1 MRTTYLTVFWLF
13 TFYGSILGQ
22 SMDHFIERGLE
33 NHPEIEKWSYWEES
47 IKEEIEE
54 EMAWPGP
61 EIQMGYGLLP
71 VETRVGPQ
79 IFRAGVTQPIKW
91 PGLQNAKGDVVRK
104 DLEIAG
110 SRKSLSKREIS
121 YRIKNQYLSLYMIQK
136 KKEYLEAFLKIYDD
150 IRTDR
155 VRQMEGG
162 TGHYSDVL
170 LIERSIEEIQ
180 RQIPQL
186 EFQWNARKKE
196 LLYWSG
202 MEEIDTVLITTIFP
216 PFDPQKE
223 LVAPSFSDYPS
234 IEVVKREEE
243 KILQQM
249 DLNDWMSYPQL
260 MVGVD
265 YIINAARQ
273 NVDIPDNGRDAI
285 MPRIG
290 VSLPFLSGKY
300 SHADQKLE
308 ARALALDAQKQ
319 NEIARIDTELEVTRN
334 KQLEAFDIFEM
345 YDDLIKK
352 TESIMDI
359 TRAQIGADHTR
370 FAQFWDYQKEIVR
383 YRLKQ
388 LEAHEEL
395 YRQKF
400 IMEKYRNQ

>member
-1 MRTTYLTVFWLF
+1 MKTSYLTILF
-13 TFYGSILGQ
+13 LFAFHGFIQAQ
-22 SMDHFIERGLE
+22 SMDHFIEKGLE

-47 IKEEIEE
+47 LRSEIKEEQS
-54 EMAWPGP
+54 WPGP

-91 PGLQNAKGDVVRK
+91 PGMQNAKGDVVRK
-104 DLEIAG
+104 DLEIAE

-121 YRIKNQYLSLYMIQK
+121 YRIKSQYLSLYMIQR
-136 KKEYLEAFLKIYDD
+136 KKEYLEAFLRIYDD

-155 VRQMEGG
+155 VRQMESG

-170 LIERSIEEIQ
+170 LIERSIEEIK

-186 EFQWNARKKE
+186 EYQWKGRKKE

-202 MEEIDTVLITTIFP
+202 IEDTDTIMLTTIFP
-216 PFDPQKE
+216 PFDPRKGS
-223 LVAPSFSDYPS
+223 VSPSFSDYPA
-234 IEVVKREEE
+234 IVVMNKEEE
-243 KILQQM
+243 KILQQIK
-249 DLNDWMSYPQL
+249 LNDWKSYPEL

-273 NVDIPDNGRDAI
+273 NVDMPDNGRDAI

-290 VSLPFLSGKY
+290 VSLPFLSAKY
-300 SHADQKLE
+300 SHAEQKLE
-308 ARALALDAQKQ
+308 ARVLALDAQKQ
-319 NEIARIDTELEVTRN
+319 NEIDRIDTELEVARN

-352 TESIMDI
+352 TENIMDI

-388 LEAHEEL
+388 LDAHEDL

-400 IMEKYRNQ
+400 IIEKYRNQ